1 MKIFNLITYLQ
12 EIAETHK
19 DIQHASNSPHFFR
32 VAGIGQLDQFIA
44 QINRASS
51 PAICA
56 DVNPDGQIISSLP
69 NNSVDVPTYRF
80 YVLKYADA
88 GNFESIQEAKVG
100 SKTLGFKILAKLSHD
115 KHQATIYNADN
126 GLQSLDLN
134 FQYQVIG
141 PLAQN
146 WFGCMFTI
154 RLQQS
159 AIDAGMKYEASDY
172 AT

>member
-1 MKIFNLITYLQ
+1 
-12 EIAETHK
+12 
-19 DIQHASNSPHFFR
+19 
-32 VAGIGQLDQFIA
+32 V
-44 QINRASS
+44 
-51 PAICA
+51 

-69 NNSVDVPTYRF
+69 NNSVDIPTYRF
-80 YVLKYADA
+80 YVLIHANQGD
-88 GNFESIQEAKVG
+88 FTEIESAK
-100 SKTLGFKILAKLSHD
+100 SAAKLLGFKILAKMNHD
-115 KHQATIYNADN
+115 KYQANMELVDN

-146 WFGCMFTI
+146 WFGCMFTV

-159 AIDAGMKYEASDY
+159 AIDAGMKYDASDY